1 MRERIW
7 RVWLVVISVIAC
19 VGSMTVVAA
28 PSAAWATPVTTAA
41 AEQDVVTPKGPEF
54 RDGNDVVY
62 IPSDQGVRY
71 HIYTYANGE
80 KTEVVYPDSGLE
92 YAKPGSYGA
101 EQGLDPNVLV
111 VVTAV
116 SAGSA
121 TVLEGTT
128 TWAHLFEPATERITY
143 DDMTTTI
150 SFPQLDGVSF
160 FVDGVP
166 VDGNTFQATG
176 GSTVTITGRTTVEE
190 APDVEITGLDL
201 THKFP
206 VVTVP
211 KGPQFNDNARTVYIP
226 SDQGVR
232 YYIVID
238 GRTITKDGLEYS
250 KPGMY
255 TADDGIVA
263 GKLITVDA
271 KSAGSSTV
279 LTGTTH
285 WEHMFVADVVAP
297 VFDDMATTVTIP
309 AAAGIDYYI
318 DANTEPSAAGVYPG
332 TEGQGMTV
340 TAKNVSTGAVVGTWN
355 HTFATKTTPKG
366 PTFNA
371 NNETVYI
378 PSDQGVRYYIVI
390 DGRTITK
397 DGLEYSK
404 PGMYTADDGIVAGKL
419 ITVDAKSA
427 GSSTVLIGTT
437 HWETTFPIK
446 PTAPTFNDEN
456 TSVWIPKVDGVKY
469 YIDGGRNPASA
480 GFHSGKQGKKMTVEA
495 KNPETGE
502 VLATWTHTFAFRR
515 TPEAPKFDDVR
526 SEVVI
531 PSAEGMHYTITI
543 DGVAIVKDGLE
554 FSKPGTYTAA
564 DGIVTGKLIVVDAK
578 SAGSST
584 ILTGTTHWEHTL
596 PVRPDYSLQNGDE
609 FNDESPLVN
618 THWKVL
624 SQKASN
630 LKAGTNVL
638 YTPNGITVKDG
649 QLNIITERH
658 CLAVDRSGKV
668 TEEPSEE
675 NLHPE
680 PCGSGERTVY
690 TSGRIESG
698 FDYSAPFEMEVRAYL
713 DPTNAKGMHF
723 AAWIRNN
730 QPYCGKSVS
739 SSNIAELDTM
749 EVYGD
754 QEATTN
760 TSHVTCVAGDNG
772 EDRTARDFHT
782 QKQAIKGKWNTYK
795 MVYDGYSV
803 EYFFNGK
810 AVPRDDTTDSKT
822 VGKTLGISQ
831 SRFRNALNNYPWQL
845 ILDTNVMADGQW
857 KPAPDDD
864 KRFDTRVDKIDY
876 VRIKSIPDV
885 QPHGAIETYWSS
897 NGGASGW
904 LGIPTGAELSV
915 RGGASQTFQ
924 GGTVFW
930 NAATGE
936 THAVK
941 GGVRDRYAAL
951 NWEQGWLGFPTSEEM
966 SLNGGASQTF
976 QGGQIH
982 WSGATGAY
990 ATRGAIQSFWASQ
1003 GWQDGWLG
1011 YPTGDELTVRGGAS
1025 QTFQGGTVFWNAAT
1039 GETHAVKGGIL
1050 SAYGNL
1056 GYEQGRLGF
1065 PTSEEINDSVRPGEV
1080 YQNFQHGQIHWR
1092 SSSNSTYVS

>member
-62 IPSDQGVRY
+62 IQSDQGVRY

-250 KPGMY
+250 KPG
-255 TADDGIVA
+255 T
-263 GKLITVDA
+263 
-271 KSAGSSTV
+271 
-279 LTGTTH
+279 
-285 WEHMFVADVVAP
+285 
-297 VFDDMATTVTIP
+297 
-309 AAAGIDYYI
+309 
-318 DANTEPSAAGVYPG
+318 
-332 TEGQGMTV
+332 
-340 TAKNVSTGAVVGTWN
+340 
-355 HTFATKTTPKG
+355 
-366 PTFNA
+366 
-371 NNETVYI
+371 
-378 PSDQGVRYYIVI
+378 
-390 DGRTITK
+390 
-397 DGLEYSK
+397 
-404 PGMYTADDGIVAGKL
+404 YTADDGIVAGKL